1 MVGELSHIK
10 QIVGDAPHDGA
21 HLGVVVVG
29 VIQLQQVVK
38 GILAHIGF
46 NMHAHDMA
54 DAGHKILRRSV
65 NDTEHEVERCQLEHD
80 LGCQRDAHTH
90 GGVGNGAHDLG
101 QDDIAHGGQ
110 GCTEQVD
117 EQHLFVLGQIGQ
129 KAPDESPAAGMVC
142 TGSRMVVLGI
152 IPLLFRFLFVQP
164 LSRAYA
170 RQPLPFRHFR
180 ATSPGRGRLS

>member
-1 MVGELSHIK
+1 MVGKLGHVK
-10 QIVGDAPHDGA
+10 QVVGDAAHDGA

-29 VIQLQQVVK
+29 VVQQQQVVK
-38 GILAHIGF
+38 GVLAHIGF

-80 LGCQRDAHTH
+80 LGGQRDAHTH

-142 TGSRMVVLGI
+142 TGVMDGC
-152 IPLLFRFLFVQP
+152 
-164 LSRAYA
+164 
-170 RQPLPFRHFR
+170 FRHNSSSLQVSLR
-180 ATSPGRGRLS
+180 TTSQSGLRPMRSIDGEVYFFE